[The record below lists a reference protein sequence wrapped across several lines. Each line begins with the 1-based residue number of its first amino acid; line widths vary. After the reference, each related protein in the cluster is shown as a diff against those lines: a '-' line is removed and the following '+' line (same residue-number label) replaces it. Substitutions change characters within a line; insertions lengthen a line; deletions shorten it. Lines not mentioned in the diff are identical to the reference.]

1 MKKDERLNFSDRTP
15 SVRRL
20 VVSLVLM
27 LLAALPAAAQ
37 NKKITVDLDNVPV
50 REFIKTVESQSGYTF
65 AYNNSEIDLT
75 RRVSVKAADENVVD
89 VVIRALSAQNLTARM
104 EGSRIV
110 VSRKPAA
117 ARVQTAQPVRGGVV
131 TGTVKTISGEPVIG
145 ASVIVLETNR
155 GNVTGLEGDFS
166 VEATPGQTLSVS
178 FLGYNTQQIKVGS
191 QTSFD
196 ITLTEDSKQISEVLV
211 VGYTPMRKSDFTG
224 SIASVKASELSATTP
239 TVGQSLVGK
248 VAGVEVHQTSGA
260 PGDGV
265 TIRVR
270 GVNSLSA
277 SSAPLYV
284 IDGYPASEDV
294 FINPNDIESFT
305 VLKDASAAAIYGSRA
320 SNGVILVTTKKGR
333 GNTPRVSYSGSVSVQ
348 TNSDELPVMSPGEF
362 RTYIDQVYPAG
373 TTTGDKVQSMLGDK
387 NTNWQDLVFRTA
399 ISHDHNVSLIGNI
412 NDRMPYRASVGYT
425 NQQGTLETSK
435 YERGTLDLSLSPNF
449 FDKHLTVNLNAKG
462 VITSQ
467 RYASGGVVGSAA
479 FFNPTIDPYFR
490 NDDGSI
496 DYTTTNGYWNYGS
509 GRGEDFTPNTLLG
522 AGPLSQLYD
531 RDNTARAKRFIGNA
545 QIDYKVHGFEALR
558 FNLNLGLDV
567 SSAKTYDGVNPGS
580 FQAYTDTEARGWGQY
595 SWTTNFR
602 RNQLLEFYANF
613 NKEWGI
619 HHLDVMAGYSW
630 QHFYSSDHSV
640 SYFNET
646 HEQKGEDSRYPFNRQ
661 ENYLLSFYGRL
672 NYSIASKYL
681 FTFTLRDDASS
692 RFSKDTRWGLF
703 PSGAFAWNIAE
714 ENFLKDSRAVSA
726 LKLRVSVGQTG
737 QQEIGSNYPYLAR
750 YYMSTDVYKTYYM
763 GSAGHMFYLTPG
775 AYDPNIKWET
785 TTTYNV
791 GLDFGFLGGR
801 INGSVDWYLRQ
812 TDDLLNSVITPMGSN
827 FGNTVLTNIGSM
839 ENKGVEFNLNFIP
852 VQTKDWNLTVG
863 FNGTFQHTEFTKL
876 NNTDDPDY
884 NIQTGSITKGTGNLL
899 QIHKVGY
906 APYTFYCFQQVY
918 DQDGNPI
925 QNALVDRDKDGKI
938 TQADRYVTDK
948 SPNPDFF
955 YGISLKLSYKN
966 WDFGFNGHGSAGNWV
981 FNDFASANS
990 TSNIDINAG
999 NLPNFA
1005 RLVKKTGFTKANSG
1019 EQWYSDM
1026 FLENASFFR
1035 MDDINLGYTFN
1046 KIGNWKG
1053 SMRVAFGVQNV
1064 FVITDYSGVD
1074 PEIPGVNGIDGSI
1087 WPRPRTYSLRLNV
1100 NF

>member
-1 MKKDERLNFSDRTP
+1 MKRFLTMCAGILLICQFTP
-15 SVRRL
+15 PLTLAQNAGYEVKGVVVDKSGMPILGATVVEKGTTNGVSTGIDGDYAIRAAGPESVIE
-20 VVSLVLM
+20 VSYVGYKTVSLVASSS
-27 LLAALPAAAQ
+27 LLAHLTLEEDAMG
-37 NKKITVDLDNVPV
+37 IDDVVV
-50 REFIKTVESQSGYTF
+50 IGYG
-65 AYNNSEIDLT
+65 
-75 RRVSVKAADENVVD
+75 SVKKNDMTGSVVA
-89 VVIRALSAQNLTARM
+89 IKAEEFNRGA
-104 EGSRIV
+104 V
-110 VSRKPAA
+110 VS
-117 ARVQTAQPVRGGVV
+117 
-131 TGTVKTISGEPVIG
+131 
-145 ASVIVLETNR
+145 
-155 GNVTGLEGDFS
+155 
-166 VEATPGQTLSVS
+166 
-178 FLGYNTQQIKVGS
+178 TQDMLK
-191 QTSFD
+191 
-196 ITLTEDSKQISEVLV
+196 
-211 VGYTPMRKSDFTG
+211 
-224 SIASVKASELSATTP
+224 
-239 TVGQSLVGK
+239 GK
-248 VAGVEVHQTSGA
+248 VPGVHII
-260 PGDGV
+260 PGDGGPGSSA

-270 GVNSLSA
+270 GAASLNA
-277 SSAPLYV
+277 SNDPLIV
-284 IDGYPASEDV
+284 IDGVPIAVDGGKGMANPLET
-294 FINPNDIESFT
+294 INPNDIESFT

-462 VITSQ
+462 VVTSQ

-726 LKLRVSVGQTG
+726 LKLRVGVGQTG

-812 TDDLLNSVITPMGSN
+812 NGRPSEQRHHPHGLELRQHGAHQHWLDGEQGRGIQP
-827 FGNTVLTNIGSM
+827 
-839 ENKGVEFNLNFIP
+839 EFHPRADQGLEP
-852 VQTKDWNLTVG
+852 HGRLQRHVPTHRVHQAQ
-863 FNGTFQHTEFTKL
+863 QHRR
-876 NNTDDPDY
+876 PR
-884 NIQTGSITKGTGNLL
+884 L
-899 QIHKVGY
+899 QH
-906 APYTFYCFQQVY
+906 P
-918 DQDGNPI
+918 
-925 QNALVDRDKDGKI
+925 DGKHH
-938 TQADRYVTDK
+938 Q
-948 SPNPDFF
+948 
-955 YGISLKLSYKN
+955 
-966 WDFGFNGHGSAGNWV
+966 GHG
-981 FNDFASANS
+981 
-990 TSNIDINAG
+990 
-999 NLPNFA
+999 
-1005 RLVKKTGFTKANSG
+1005 
-1019 EQWYSDM
+1019 
-1026 FLENASFFR
+1026 
-1035 MDDINLGYTFN
+1035 
-1046 KIGNWKG
+1046 
-1053 SMRVAFGVQNV
+1053 
-1064 FVITDYSGVD
+1064 
-1074 PEIPGVNGIDGSI
+1074 
-1087 WPRPRTYSLRLNV
+1087 
-1100 NF
+1100 